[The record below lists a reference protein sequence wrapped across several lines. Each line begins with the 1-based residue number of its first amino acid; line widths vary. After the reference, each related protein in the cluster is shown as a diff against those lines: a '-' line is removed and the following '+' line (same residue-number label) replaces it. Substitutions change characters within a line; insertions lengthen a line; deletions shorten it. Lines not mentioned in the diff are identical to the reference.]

1 MKYSFHPD
9 AVAEFNHAIEYYE
22 DCAIGLGLDFAT
34 EIHTAIERI
43 LSHPLAWTKIE
54 KEIRRCLV
62 SRFPYG
68 VLYSVEPDQI
78 YILAIMNLH
87 KDPDYWKYRA

>member
-22 DCAIGLGLDFAT
+22 DCVIGLGLDFAT

-43 LSHPLAWTKIE
+43 LSHPLAWTEIE